1 MTMNIERTNACDGP
15 VLPDGAKK
23 PLRSHL
29 GPGDAMKAADNPD
42 AVAGSEFQD
51 LVGQAANVP
60 DVNAQAVAEAKR
72 LLKSSELSSPE
83 AISRAAEAMLRRG
96 I

>member
-1 MTMNIERTNACDGP
+1 MNIERTNACDGP

-23 PLRSHL
+23 SPRSNL
-29 GPGDAMKAADNPD
+29 GVGDVMKAPGNPE
-42 AVAGSEFQD
+42 ALASSEFQD
-51 LVGQAANVP
+51 LVRQAAGVP

-72 LLKSSELSSPE
+72 LLKSGELSSPE